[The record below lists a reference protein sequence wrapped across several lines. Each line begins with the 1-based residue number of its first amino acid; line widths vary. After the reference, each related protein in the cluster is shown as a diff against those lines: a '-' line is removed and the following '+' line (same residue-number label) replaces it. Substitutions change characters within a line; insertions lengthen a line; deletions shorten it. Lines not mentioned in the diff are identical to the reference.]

1 MNTCRTCRH
10 WQTSRPDR
18 NGEPRPVPMLR
29 HRMAACAKGDS
40 WRFFP
45 RKYPA
50 CRLYQTISPA
60 ALQRR
65 ENTIADLQANSD
77 HLKK

>member
-1 MNTCRTCRH
+1 MNTCRH

-40 WRFFP
+40 WRSLP
-45 RKYPA
+45 YKHPA
-50 CRLYQTISPA
+50 CRHYQAISPA
-60 ALQRR
+60 AQRR
-65 ENTIADLQANSD
+65 RESMLAELQAT
-77 HLKK
+77 